1 MTSYFRKI
9 EIALNCGSFLSK
21 KLINYIVCRSQK
33 CSAYD
38 ENHNSFL
45 ADIYDMV
52 LHFRKRNK
60 ILIEINQLYTIVNN
74 IEKNYKTKKIQY
86 NVQTVKDLEKCY
98 PFS

>member
-21 KLINYIVCRSQK
+21 KLINHIVCRSQK
-33 CSAYD
+33 CSTYD

-45 ADIYDMV
+45 ADNYDML
-52 LHFRKRNK
+52 LHFRKRKK

-74 IEKNYKTKKIQY
+74 IEKNYKTKK
-86 NVQTVKDLEKCY
+86 
-98 PFS
+98 FSIMYKLQK